1 MPIHGMS
8 CNLTIFCTCRGHIR
22 PHSRHPLKMASQ
34 VALVIKKLPASTG
47 DVRDEGS
54 IPGSGTSP
62 GGGHGYPL
70 KYSCLENPMDRG
82 DWWATDHWVTKSH
95 TRLKQLITHASF
107 EKIKILKKRWVNDFS
122 KLLVFFYWLM
132 ELDLRWLC

>member
-1 MPIHGMS
+1 
-8 CNLTIFCTCRGHIR
+8 
-22 PHSRHPLKMASQ
+22 MASQ

-54 IPGSGTSP
+54 VPELGTSP

-70 KYSCLENPMDRG
+70 KYPYLENPMDRG

-95 TRLKQLITHASF
+95 TRLKRLITHASL
-107 EKIKILKKRWVNDFS
+107 EKIKILKKRWDFS

-132 ELDLRWLC
+132 ESDLRWLC

>member
-1 MPIHGMS
+1 
-8 CNLTIFCTCRGHIR
+8 
-22 PHSRHPLKMASQ
+22 MASQ

-62 GGGHGYPL
+62 AGGHGYPL

-82 DWWATDHWVTKSH
+82 DWWATDHMSQESET
-95 TRLKQLITHASF
+95 T
-107 EKIKILKKRWVNDFS
+107 
-122 KLLVFFYWLM
+122 
-132 ELDLRWLC
+132 